1 MSVMFVG
8 GIGAGVRSAGKRKR
22 SCEDNCFDF
31 HRRFLRIERGK
42 RSTEPFGSIG
52 EARAL

>member
-8 GIGAGVRSAGKRKR
+8 GIGAGVRGAGKRER
-22 SCEDNCFDF
+22 GCEDNSFDF

-42 RSTEPFGSIG
+42 RTSELFGSIG
-52 EARAL
+52 GAGAL